1 MKKIL
6 SIIITI
12 GAITSTVYAQ
22 PADSLRIVQ
31 LEGQVEAL
39 NSNYQSLLKENKQ
52 LRSLIEAQAASIRSL
67 ELTNHETSESVKKVA
82 DELGVKISETSN
94 FAQSKTDELSKQTEH
109 VQKGLRTSS
118 LASVIAG
125 IILLALLVV
134 LYFVFRKRIISG
146 RRNIER
152 IAAGQKALQEES
164 VKLDSQLIS
173 ILESQTVAQ
182 SLSSEQDHKLVTS
195 IANELAR
202 IDQNLEHMDSSVKG
216 VSQLKHRADAIRTT
230 LNTRGY
236 EMPALLGTKYHEG
249 YNMVATME
257 LDEELEPG
265 TQIIRRVIKP
275 QINYNG
281 KMIQAAEVVV
291 AFNE

>member
-1 MKKIL
+1 MKRIL
-6 SIIITI
+6 SIIIASS
-12 GAITSTVYAQ
+12 AIFGIAKAESI
-22 PADSLRIVQ
+22 DSLRIAQ
-31 LEGQVEAL
+31 LVEQVEQL
-39 NSNYQSLLKENKQ
+39 NTKYQTILNENKL
-52 LRSLIEAQAASIRSL
+52 LRLRIESQASSIQAL
-67 ELTNHETSESVKKVA
+67 ELANQETSASVKKVA
-82 DELGVKISETSN
+82 DELGVKISETSS
-94 FAQSKTDELSKQTEH
+94 FAQNRTDELSKQTEH

-118 LASVIAG
+118 VVSVIAG
-125 IILLALLVV
+125 IVLLALLVL
-134 LYFVFRKRIISG
+134 LYLVFKKRLSSG
-146 RRNIER
+146 RKNIEK
-152 IAAGQKALQEES
+152 IVAGQKALQEES

-182 SLSSEQDHKLVTS
+182 SLSSDQDHKLVTS

-202 IDQNLEHMDSSVKG
+202 IDQNLAHMDSSVRG

-236 EMPALLGTKYHEG
+236 EMPVLLGTKYHEG

>member
-1 MKKIL
+1 MKRLL
-6 SIIITI
+6 SIIIASC
-12 GAITSTVYAQ
+12 AILNIAKAENT
-22 PADSLRIVQ
+22 DSLRIVQ
-31 LEGQVEAL
+31 LEEQVELL
-39 NSNYQSLLKENKQ
+39 NSKYQTILNENKQ
-52 LRSLIEAQAASIRSL
+52 LRSRVESQALSIQAL
-67 ELTNHETSESVKKVA
+67 ELANQETSASVKKVA
-82 DELGVKISETSN
+82 DELGVKITETSS
-94 FAQSKTDELSKQTEH
+94 FAQNRADELSKQTEH

-118 LASVIAG
+118 VASVIAG
-125 IILLALLVV
+125 IVLLALVV
-134 LYFVFRKRIISG
+134 LVYLVFKKRLSSG
-146 RRNIER
+146 RKNIEK
-152 IAAGQKALQEES
+152 IEAGQKALQEES

-182 SLSSEQDHKLVTS
+182 SLSSDQDHKLVTS

-202 IDQNLEHMDSSVKG
+202 IDQNLAHMDSSVRG

-236 EMPALLGTKYHEG
+236 EMPVLLGTKYHEG